1 MWRITRAFRRDAR
14 ALPDAD
20 RALRQALLA
29 LLDRDFDAAEALIA
43 RALRSDS
50 DDVEAYIALA
60 RLYRSR
66 GEVGRALRIH
76 QNLLL
81 RTDLDART
89 RTEALAQLG
98 SDFQQGGFLR
108 RAIASFEEVLSRDRR
123 HTGALRALGRL
134 FRDVRD

>member
-76 QNLLL
+76 QNLL
-81 RTDLDART
+81 
-89 RTEALAQLG
+89 
-98 SDFQQGGFLR
+98 
-108 RAIASFEEVLSRDRR
+108 
-123 HTGALRALGRL
+123 
-134 FRDVRD
+134 